1 MSTGFKDPD
10 GEFPRSE
17 YVGNP
22 TTNKASREEWEPYVK
37 LPDGTENLE
46 LVPIDWQPK
55 YPYNKV
61 EETSSGHRIE
71 TDDTPGEERLSF
83 VHKDGSGIE
92 MYPNTQDATTFLL
105 NSVGRQVQLV
115 GDDFVMIVNG
125 NGDVHYKGNLNLN
138 VDGDFNI
145 ACTNFTV
152 TTTGKHIEEISQGK
166 VENFVG
172 DRVVTTQGSK
182 SEVVLGNYTV
192 ESMGNSYFVSKK
204 NTRITAEDNI
214 DIFAGDDMRLTAE
227 GAMTSSAMTN
237 RLIGLC
243 TSVVGNTG
251 TFGGDNIVMYSKSLH
266 TDTVN
271 ATTTRSSFVGDLKG
285 DVEGN
290 LQGNADTATQ
300 AGRAGTAAATGAGG
314 SGGTPANPN
323 VTEIPPTTT
332 AEPTLENLSEGL
344 TRTQTLGIRN
354 IDVDDGRISGSVKSE
369 VQSSGSSSNTAQRPD
384 TFGDDESGL
393 SPELFQQSLAE
404 QRARFAAELESN
416 SALRERV
423 QALALAE
430 FGSNPGAI
438 METMMNRA
446 AAEGK
451 TLSEIVTDSRYYAPY
466 KNGAYEKSLRTLR
479 GSIGLQ
485 SSTSQALQNAL
496 NGSNITNL
504 ATHAASGRFGIQSYI
519 SGTLTQTLVEGSSSE
534 YFYRK
539 DRKYAGIGIDHG
551 TGATDKAWYDN
562 IVGSIR

>member
-17 YVGNP
+17 YTGAA

-46 LVPIDWQPK
+46 LVPTDWQPK

-152 TTTGKHIEEISQGK
+152 TTTGKQIEEIRQEK
-166 VENFVG
+166 IENFVG

-227 GAMTSSAMTN
+227 GTMTSSAMTN

-251 TFGGDNIVMYSKSLH
+251 TFGGQNMVMYAKTYH
-266 TDTVN
+266 GDVIGTAERARYATDTDPDAV
-271 ATTTRSSFVGDLKG
+271 
-285 DVEGN
+285 
-290 LQGNADTATQ
+290 QTAM
-300 AGRAGTAAATGAGG
+300 
-314 SGGTPANPN
+314 
-323 VTEIPPTTT
+323 PTT
-332 AEPTLENLSEGL
+332 ANLTEGL
-344 TRTQTLGIRN
+344 TKTQTLGIRN
-354 IDVDDGRISGSVKSE
+354 IDVDDGRISSSVKSE

-384 TFGDDESGL
+384 VFGDEPVPTTSTKEGKGGVGDFD
-393 SPELFQQSLAE
+393 PNDPA
-404 QRARFAAELESN
+404 N
-416 SALRERV
+416 ERYN
-423 QALALAE
+423 
-430 FGSNPGAI
+430 NPGAI
-438 METMMNRA
+438 YPSSWEDKYGRIPNDDRIGGGHSIAGFETKEGGA
-446 AAEGK
+446 AAMMSLLKESSNYNNKPIAVAIDTWADGRNIPDY
-451 TLSEIVTDSRYYAPY
+451 LSDLSKQGINI
-466 KNGAYEKSLRTLR
+466 NGNVSD
-479 GSIGLQ
+479 
-485 SSTSQALQNAL
+485 
-496 NGSNITNL
+496 
-504 ATHAASGRFGIQSYI
+504 YI
-519 SGTLTQTLVEGSSSE
+519 STKAGTIQLAKAMANHEKGLANGPYSLSDEGWSN
-534 YFYRK
+534 
-539 DRKYAGIGIDHG
+539 A
-551 TGATDKAWYDN
+551 YDL
-562 IVGSIR
+562 GESKGWK

>member
-10 GEFPRSE
+10 GEFPRSD
-17 YVGNP
+17 YGGAA

-46 LVPIDWQPK
+46 LVSTDWQPK

-92 MYPNTQDATTFLL
+92 MYPNTQDATTFLI

-152 TTTGKHIEEISQGK
+152 TTTGKQIEEIRQEK
-166 VENFVG
+166 IENFVG

-192 ESMGNSYFVSKK
+192 ESMGNSHFVSKK

-227 GAMTSSAMTN
+227 GTMTSSAMTN

-251 TFGGDNIVMYSKSLH
+251 TFGGQNMVMYAKTYH
-266 TDTVN
+266 GDVIGTAERARYATDTDPDAV
-271 ATTTRSSFVGDLKG
+271 
-285 DVEGN
+285 
-290 LQGNADTATQ
+290 QTAM
-300 AGRAGTAAATGAGG
+300 
-314 SGGTPANPN
+314 
-323 VTEIPPTTT
+323 PTT
-332 AEPTLENLSEGL
+332 ANLTEGL
-344 TRTQTLGIRN
+344 TKTKTLGIRN
-354 IDVDDGRISGSVKSE
+354 IDVDDGRISSSVKSE

-384 TFGDDESGL
+384 TFGDDPAPTTTTREGRSGVGDFNPDDPATERYNNPGGMYPA
-393 SPELFQQSLAE
+393 SWQEKYGAV
-404 QRARFAAELESN
+404 SN
-416 SALRERV
+416 SDRIGGGHSIAGFATKEQGAAAHMALLKEGKYYRNE
-423 QALALAE
+423 
-430 FGSNPGAI
+430 SISGAI
-438 METMMNRA
+438 NTWSGGNNVNSY
-446 AAEGK
+446 
-451 TLSEIVTDSRYYAPY
+451 LS
-466 KNGAYEKSLRTLR
+466 SL
-479 GSIGLQ
+479 
-485 SSTSQALQNAL
+485 QAQ
-496 NGSNITNL
+496 
-504 ATHAASGRFGIQSYI
+504 
-519 SGTLTQTLVEGSSSE
+519 
-534 YFYRK
+534 
-539 DRKYAGIGIDHG
+539 GIDTSKNVSFYTSTKAG
-551 TGATDKAWYDN
+551 TIKLAKAMSFHETGRKFSLSDQGWSNAYDLGN
-562 IVGSIR
+562 SKGWL